1 MQEIS
6 GCLNYSGPM
15 AKRKASSFVQGSDF
29 QFLAALEDRH
39 SPAFAHHVGGVWGRS
54 SSTVL
59 AMIAGGSGNETEIK
73 ISSSS
78 ISGSCLRVQV
88 HVQCRTTEG

>member
-73 ISSSS
+73 ISSSMM
-78 ISGSCLRVQV
+78 IHRPFQDYV
-88 HVQCRTTEG
+88 